1 MVNGLYFKDLEIY
14 GKIKLETKDNSETL
28 EALIDTGAFKT
39 LVPESTCEMLKL
51 PRVEIKKVWGI
62 CPTPVEVNIYLVDV
76 YFLEEKVINS
86 VIGFD
91 IPSKKKISLIGR
103 DILSQFDFTIQ
114 NSDQKSHIKKF

>member
-1 MVNGLYFKDLEIY
+1 MVNGLYFKDLELF
-14 GKIKLETKDNSETL
+14 GKIRLETKDNSEIL

-39 LVPESTCEMLKL
+39 LVPESTCKMLKL

-62 CPTPVEVNIYLVDV
+62 CPTPVEVNIYFVEV

-114 NSDQKSHIKKF
+114 NSDQKSLIKKF